1 MHKICRASR
10 TVATISRQGTW
21 CLAAEQIAIAE
32 GNVAE
37 TPSTAVAPPAY
48 AALNDAAC
56 LQPIKEMYELLGR
69 HTQWLTCVVCW
80 QAWYT
85 VDSQK
90 PMSHC
95 PAPGRYGISKPWF
108 NCQDSEVLSRWRFGA
123 VYGPG
128 AKKKGVDWFIGDE
141 LAIAKEEARH
151 LLNKHYSADTIRQIM
166 DFSVDVGRQRG
177 IVVCKICQ
185 EDMDSM
191 GGLRRYDLAVDP
203 CNWVVED
210 GEIRAQEQWHQHFQ

>member
-1 MHKICRASR
+1 MPPCFGARVAEASKDQPRFSRSSGCSPSCAEEAQCSPSCAKAGVMHKMCRASR

-90 PMSHC
+90 PMS
-95 PAPGRYGISKPWF
+95 PLPSTW
-108 NCQDSEVLSRWRFGA
+108 QT
-123 VYGPG
+123 
-128 AKKKGVDWFIGDE
+128 
-141 LAIAKEEARH
+141 RH
-151 LLNKHYSADTIRQIM
+151 FETLVQL
-166 DFSVDVGRQRG
+166 
-177 IVVCKICQ
+177 
-185 EDMDSM
+185 
-191 GGLRRYDLAVDP
+191 
-203 CNWVVED
+203 
-210 GEIRAQEQWHQHFQ
+210 